1 MCLLAV
7 ETPSKRRRDSCR
19 AGGPKNP
26 CKREAARSV
35 RDMMNPR
42 ANCGHSL
49 SEVNDNAGQDT
60 RIRRVQEQEHE
71 KKRASHSPYGGEQQV
86 ASPIING
93 TRELVV
99 VLVEHRDEPCCYR

>member
-42 ANCGHSL
+42 ANCGYSL

-60 RIRRVQEQEHE
+60 RIRRV
-71 KKRASHSPYGGEQQV
+71 
-86 ASPIING
+86 
-93 TRELVV
+93 
-99 VLVEHRDEPCCYR
+99 